1 MCKRPI
7 LVYQL
12 FYDNDQSSIDKMKT
26 FELLLAQC
34 TEKLKLNSNALLF
47 FIVETEV
54 VSYPKRCKGNASGLF
69 TKMKQQEQ
77 YKFGNTISVL
87 DGYTLSPR

>member
-1 MCKRPI
+1 
-7 LVYQL
+7 
-12 FYDNDQSSIDKMKT
+12 MKN
-26 FELLLAQC
+26 FEQLLAQSA
-34 TEKLKLNSNALLF
+34 KRLKLNSNALPF

-69 TKMKQQEQ
+69 TEMKRQEQ

-87 DGYTLSPR
+87 DGYTLNPR